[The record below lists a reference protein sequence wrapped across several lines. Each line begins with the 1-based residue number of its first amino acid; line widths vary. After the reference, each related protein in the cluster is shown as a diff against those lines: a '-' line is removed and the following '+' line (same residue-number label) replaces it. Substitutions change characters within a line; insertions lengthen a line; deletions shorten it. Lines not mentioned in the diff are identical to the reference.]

1 MSDRKASRVYT
12 ARGPAEGEDWAA
24 VAAALNE
31 RMSLRRVGQQ
41 QLAELS
47 GVSVSTVRLLQH
59 GAGRRVQNRTLV
71 SIARALEWP
80 DDHLIQV
87 LLAPGPADEAEM
99 VEPGGREI
107 LTVLTR
113 VEGHLSEIL
122 TRLTAIE
129 DVLSRPGGPAAP

>member
-1 MSDRKASRVYT
+1 MSDRKAPRVYT

-24 VAAALNE
+24 VATALNE
-31 RMSLRRVGQQ
+31 RMSNRRIGQQ

-59 GAGRRVQNRTLV
+59 GAGRRVQNKTLV

-87 LLAPGPADEAEM
+87 LLSAPPGDSPEAN
-99 VEPGGREI
+99 EPTGREV
-107 LTVLTR
+107 LTVLAR
-113 VEGHLSEIL
+113 VEDRLAEIV
-122 TRLTAIE
+122 TRLAAVE
-129 DVLSRPGGPAAP
+129 RAVSRPDEPMSS